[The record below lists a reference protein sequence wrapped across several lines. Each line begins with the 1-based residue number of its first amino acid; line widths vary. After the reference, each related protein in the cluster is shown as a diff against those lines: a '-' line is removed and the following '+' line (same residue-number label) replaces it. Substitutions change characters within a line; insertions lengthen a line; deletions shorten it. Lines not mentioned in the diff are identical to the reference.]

1 MKTRIL
7 GAMLALSIIIAG
19 CTNASP
25 APSSTEASLP
35 TQGSAVPTLGPTLQP
50 KPESYK
56 MVEAYPALTFKQPL
70 EYVWFEANGKAY
82 VVERGGLILEFDDT
96 SDVKDLSIF
105 ADLTSRVSV
114 SATER
119 GLLGFAFHPDYED
132 NGLYYVNYTTENDT
146 VIESSK
152 GEVILSF
159 PQPYSNHNGGHIAFG
174 NDGYLYIAVGDG
186 GGDGDPQVN
195 SQNLSRIYGK
205 LLRIDVDK
213 KSGAKNYSIPSDNP
227 FADGKGG
234 ALPEIFAFGL
244 RNPWKFSIDE
254 MTGKIMA
261 GDVGQNRIEEID
273 EIVSEGNYGWN
284 IMEGTSVYKDDKVT
298 DKASLIPP
306 LAEYQHPD
314 GKSVTGGYIYRG
326 ELLRELHGDYVYGDF
341 VTGRVWAY
349 DFESKRSRQILDTGL
364 NVSSFGLDKNGEMI
378 IVDYSGKLF
387 RITAGN

>member
-1 MKTRIL
+1 MKTRIF
-7 GAMLALSIIIAG
+7 GAMLALSIIITG
-19 CTNASP
+19 CSNASP
-25 APSSTEASLP
+25 KPAPTEPSLP
-35 TQGSAVPTLGPTLQP
+35 TQGSAAPTQEPTLQRS
-50 KPESYK
+50 PESYQI
-56 MVEAYPALTFKQPL
+56 VEAYPALTFKQPL
-70 EYVWFEANGKAY
+70 EYVRSEANGKAY
-82 VVERGGLILEFDDT
+82 VVERGGLIFEFDDS
-96 SDVKDLSIF
+96 SDVKDFSIF
-105 ADLTSRVSV
+105 ADLASMVSV

-152 GEVILSF
+152 GEIILSF

-186 GGDGDPQVN
+186 GGAGDPQGN

-213 KSGAKNYSIPSDNP
+213 KFGAKNYSIPSDNP

-234 ALPEIFAFGL
+234 ALPEIFAYGL
-244 RNPWKFSIDE
+244 RNPWKFSIDDA
-254 MTGKIMA
+254 TGKIMA

-273 EIVSEGNYGWN
+273 EIVSGGNYGWN

-306 LAEYQHPD
+306 LAEYQHPE

-349 DFESKRSRQILDTGL
+349 DFESKQSRQILETGL
-364 NVSSFGLDKNGEMI
+364 NISSFGQDKIGEVI